1 MVHLYGN
8 AMNFQTFYNKYH
20 YIYSIEL
27 YISIT
32 MSTSLALSI
41 RVLFISLMQLV
52 TGAQFLIIIFFLL
65 FASAP
70 AAAVFWILIVALTR
84 IYA

>member
-1 MVHLYGN
+1 
-8 AMNFQTFYNKYH
+8 
-20 YIYSIEL
+20 
-27 YISIT
+27 

-41 RVLFISLMQLV
+41 RVLFISLLQLV
-52 TGAQFLIIIFFLL
+52 TGAQFLIIIFFLF

-84 IYA
+84 IYASL